1 MTMNVGRPRSKNV
14 DSKIIEAT
22 KQLLAHT
29 SPDALSIEA
38 IAKQAG
44 VGKASIY
51 RRYKNKNQIV
61 LAALSEIKSIDLNGL
76 DISASA
82 SASASA
88 IFYEIADRFLTA
100 YNNPAGRQAIMT
112 IVNATASGD
121 QLSNIHAMNE
131 TQKLTQL
138 IQELQTQAKLPQA
151 LDPSVTADTLISIFM
166 GQFLLAPQ
174 AQVAASLRPILAQLF
189 STWE

>member
-1 MTMNVGRPRSKNV
+1 MTQNVGRPRSKNV
-14 DSKIIEAT
+14 DSKIIKST

-29 SPDALSIEA
+29 SPDALTIEA

-51 RRYKNKNQIV
+51 RRYKNKNDIV
-61 LAALSEIKSIDLNGL
+61 LAALSEIKSIDLSGL
-76 DISASA
+76 NLSASA
-82 SASASA
+82 PA
-88 IFYEIADRFLTA
+88 IFYEIAKRFLTA

-112 IVNATASGD
+112 IVNTTASGD
-121 QLSNIHAMNE
+121 QLSSIHAMNE

-138 IQELQTQAKLPQA
+138 IQQLQAQAKLPQT
-151 LDPSVTADTLISIFM
+151 LDPNVTAETLISIFM
-166 GQFLLAPQ
+166 GQFLLVPQ
-174 AQVAASLRPILAQLF
+174 AQVAASLRPILEQLF